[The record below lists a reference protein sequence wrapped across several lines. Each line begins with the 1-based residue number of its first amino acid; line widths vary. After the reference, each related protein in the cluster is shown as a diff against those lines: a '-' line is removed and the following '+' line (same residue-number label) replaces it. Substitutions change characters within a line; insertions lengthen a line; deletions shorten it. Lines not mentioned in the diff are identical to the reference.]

1 MDLVQREWELK
12 RRLSER
18 REVLERNI
26 EASCQ
31 AKSQLISPPEV
42 GASLSANRF
51 SCSGSK
57 ANKQAVTRLPA
68 SVLPFWYIFSSPPL
82 LPLSPSLLLFSAMTN
97 SPFLPSFPPSQR
109 NDIPIMA
116 DSTPTTTS
124 TVTPTATTT
133 NTSSSSTDSKLE
145 VEPSVENNN
154 NPAKPDTTTSVPIS
168 ENKKSPCKKHPGKET
183 DSSNRKKKKKKNP
196 KASSI
201 ATPSSDSSSS
211 SSSSDSSDQD
221 ESDDDASSSASEV
234 ERKHHRK
241 RSKAKKKALKH
252 SRKKK
257 SSSRYQSDSE
267 LETDPNDD
275 DDVSSMDEKT
285 LKKVIQMLKLRK
297 AKKNRS
303 KEDST
308 EDPYG
313 DDDESEDSDDVDLRL
328 AKLKLSRQGK
338 HRRKRRSDSYNDTQ
352 KRKRKRAASKMA
364 FKRVDQLWDNTI
376 HNYKLTETVDDP
388 TANEWDQYLFT
399 VRRKFDWDNKYLE
412 TVVDL
417 KSKHLR
423 DALGKVMDGV
433 KGVSLVQETAVV
445 DPNMLFLYL
454 EETRQYMKELR
465 QQAKT
470 EKKKKARKIANL
482 KAAHLKVL
490 IKYLDTDYAETK
502 KTLYPL
508 LDSNMITFDLLWALF
523 KPNTIAYS
531 TTYGNQDEPRAFKI
545 EYATKESSFMKGQ
558 WYSIEGRYLEY
569 DGKTFGM
576 GNMAAEVESFKG
588 ARKITSLS
596 CYPLKYHR
604 EAEEVK
610 KKLVERGK
618 KFVALRGM
626 NYRFHKGMAFY
637 KKKRSVIKVNIN
649 GRVMI
654 DPAIH
659 RRINPN
665 YPISTVRPKDPD
677 FLDASD
683 DDDSDGGCCCAASD
697 SDSDGYSH
705 HRRDS
710 DAPRIRYKLV
720 RDKEGK
726 PHVVEVELDENGNEI
741 QKEDMEEVEDP
752 SQRDFTEEELLI
764 ASPVVLGFA
773 FSEKLWLEFSISG
786 ISEIEWNE
794 DAFDSLVL
802 PENQK
807 SIVKALVES
816 HTFCAAQNID
826 DVIQGKGKGLVAVLH
841 GPPGTGKTLTAE
853 GIAELLKRPL
863 YMVSA
868 GELGTDSRTL
878 EAELN
883 KILDIAHS
891 WGAVLLLDEA
901 DIFLEKRTIQD
912 IHRNALVSIFLRLL
926 EYFQGILFLTTNR
939 VETFDDA
946 FQSRIHVALR
956 YGDLTTKAKRS
967 VWKMFLERVQAK
979 EGVQTATFT
988 EKDFDV
994 LARHNLNGRQIK
1006 NSVRTAQALAVNEKS
1021 PLSMEHIKRVLDVAE
1036 TFDHDLRG
1044 GTGYLDAMRSYT

>member
-1 MDLVQREWELK
+1 M
-12 RRLSER
+12 SER
-18 REVLERNI
+18 TLVPLCETDFFL
-26 EASCQ
+26 
-31 AKSQLISPPEV
+31 
-42 GASLSANRF
+42 
-51 SCSGSK
+51 
-57 ANKQAVTRLPA
+57 T
-68 SVLPFWYIFSSPPL
+68 FSSL
-82 LPLSPSLLLFSAMTN
+82 L
-97 SPFLPSFPPSQR
+97 
-109 NDIPIMA
+109 
-116 DSTPTTTS
+116 
-124 TVTPTATTT
+124 V
-133 NTSSSSTDSKLE
+133 
-145 VEPSVENNN
+145 
-154 NPAKPDTTTSVPIS
+154 
-168 ENKKSPCKKHPGKET
+168 
-183 DSSNRKKKKKKNP
+183 
-196 KASSI
+196 
-201 ATPSSDSSSS
+201 
-211 SSSSDSSDQD
+211 
-221 ESDDDASSSASEV
+221 
-234 ERKHHRK
+234 
-241 RSKAKKKALKH
+241 
-252 SRKKK
+252 
-257 SSSRYQSDSE
+257 
-267 LETDPNDD
+267 
-275 DDVSSMDEKT
+275 
-285 LKKVIQMLKLRK
+285 
-297 AKKNRS
+297 
-303 KEDST
+303 
-308 EDPYG
+308 
-313 DDDESEDSDDVDLRL
+313 
-328 AKLKLSRQGK
+328 
-338 HRRKRRSDSYNDTQ
+338 
-352 KRKRKRAASKMA
+352 
-364 FKRVDQLWDNTI
+364 WDNTI
-376 HNYKLTETVDDP
+376 HNYKLTETVDD
-388 TANEWDQYLFT
+388 TGANEWDQYIFT
-399 VRRKFDWDNKYLE
+399 VRRKFDWENKYLE
-412 TVVDL
+412 TVVDI

-423 DALGKVMDGV
+423 DALAKVMDGV

-454 EETRQYMKELR
+454 EETRAYMKELK
-465 QQAKT
+465 QQAKKET
-470 EKKKKARKIANL
+470 KKKARKLADL
-482 KAAHLKVL
+482 KAAQLKVL

-508 LDSNMITFDLLWALF
+508 LEANMITFDLLWALY
-523 KPNTIAYS
+523 KPNTIAYTS
-531 TTYGNQDEPRAFKI
+531 TYGNQDEPRAFKI

-569 DGKTFGM
+569 DGKSFGM
-576 GNMAAEVESFKG
+576 GTMAAEVEFFKG
-588 ARKITSLS
+588 VRKITSLG

-610 KKLVERGK
+610 AKLIERGK
-618 KFVALRGM
+618 KFVALGGM

-637 KKKRSVIKVNIN
+637 KKKRTVIKVNIN

-677 FLDASD
+677 ILGASDDDASD
-683 DDDSDGGCCCAASD
+683 DGCKCGMSD
-697 SDSDGYSH
+697 SDVDQPH
-705 HRRDS
+705 HDSRDS
-710 DAPRIRYKLV
+710 DNPKTVYKVV
-720 RDKEGK
+720 RDKDGR
-726 PHVVEVELDENGNEI
+726 PRVVEVELDENGNVI
-741 QKEDMEEVEDP
+741 QKEKMDEVQDP
-752 SQRDFTEEELLI
+752 SDREFTEEELLI

-786 ISEIEWNE
+786 ISDIDWNV

-816 HTFCAAQNID
+816 HTFRAAQNID

-967 VWKMFLERVQAK
+967 VWKMFLEKVQAK
-979 EGVQTATFT
+979 EGVQTAKFSD
-988 EKDFDV
+988 KDFDA
-994 LARHNLNGRQIK
+994 LARHNLNGRQVSNPCFPVIIQ
-1006 NSVRTAQALAVNEKS
+1006 T
-1021 PLSMEHIKRVLDVAE
+1021 HIDRC
-1036 TFDHDLRG
+1036 
-1044 GTGYLDAMRSYT
+1044 

>member
-1 MDLVQREWELK
+1 
-12 RRLSER
+12 
-18 REVLERNI
+18 
-26 EASCQ
+26 
-31 AKSQLISPPEV
+31 
-42 GASLSANRF
+42 
-51 SCSGSK
+51 
-57 ANKQAVTRLPA
+57 
-68 SVLPFWYIFSSPPL
+68 
-82 LPLSPSLLLFSAMTN
+82 
-97 SPFLPSFPPSQR
+97 
-109 NDIPIMA
+109 MA
-116 DSTPTTTS
+116 DTPNTTT
-124 TVTPTATTT
+124 TATTADTKHEADPAVDT
-133 NTSSSSTDSKLE
+133 NAGKPD
-145 VEPSVENNN
+145 
-154 NPAKPDTTTSVPIS
+154 AKPAVAVS
-168 ENKKSPCKKHPGKET
+168 ENSAKKSACKKHPGKEHDPNART
-183 DSSNRKKKKKKNP
+183 RHSKKKSRAGKSSSIVTPSDDSSSDL
-196 KASSI
+196 SSSSES
-201 ATPSSDSSSS
+201 TSSSDSSSEDEDS
-211 SSSSDSSDQD
+211 SSESSEPEVDQHSRRRLTRAKARKHQRRNKKKKLKSRYETESGTESEVEEAEQDDSFDEKQLKKFINKIKLKKKSRIPDPKSDSSEDQPFD
-221 ESDDDASSSASEV
+221 EGDTDLLDTSLALARAKLKSIQAQTEG
-234 ERKHHRK
+234 K
-241 RSKAKKKALKH
+241 RGKGRARRSLGDSLGENKKLKKKKAG
-252 SRKKK
+252 S
-257 SSSRYQSDSE
+257 
-267 LETDPNDD
+267 
-275 DDVSSMDEKT
+275 
-285 LKKVIQMLKLRK
+285 KV
-297 AKKNRS
+297 
-303 KEDST
+303 
-308 EDPYG
+308 
-313 DDDESEDSDDVDLRL
+313 
-328 AKLKLSRQGK
+328 
-338 HRRKRRSDSYNDTQ
+338 
-352 KRKRKRAASKMA
+352 A
-364 FKRVDQLWDNTI
+364 FKRIDQLWDNTI
-376 HNYKLTETVDDP
+376 HNFKLTETVDDP
-388 TANEWDQYLFT
+388 SVNEWDQYLFT

-417 KSKHLR
+417 KSKYLR
-423 DALGKVMDGV
+423 DALSKVMDGV
-433 KGVSLVQETAVV
+433 KGVSLVQETAMV

-454 EETRQYMKELR
+454 EETREYMKELK

-470 EKKKKARKIANL
+470 EKKKKARKVAAI
-482 KAAHLKVL
+482 KASHLKVL
-490 IKYLDTDYAETK
+490 VKYLDTDYAETK

-508 LDSNMITFDLLWALF
+508 LEANTITFDLLWALF
-523 KPNTIAYS
+523 KPNTIAYAS
-531 TTYGNQDEPRAFKI
+531 TYGSQDEPRAFKI

-576 GNMAAEVESFKG
+576 GTMAAEVESFKG
-588 ARKITSLS
+588 ARKITSLG

-610 KKLVERGK
+610 AKLIERGK

-637 KKKRSVIKVNIN
+637 KKKRTVIKVNIN

-677 FLDASD
+677 FLGDS
-683 DDDSDGGCCCAASD
+683 DDSDAGCCCVSGSESD
-697 SDSDGYSH
+697 QPQAQ
-705 HRRDS
+705 RRDS
-710 DAPRIRYKLV
+710 DSPQYKYKVV
-720 RDKEGK
+720 RDKDGR
-726 PHVVEVELDENGNEI
+726 PQVVAVEVDENGNEI
-741 QKEDMEEVEDP
+741 QKENMDEVGDASE
-752 SQRDFTEEELLI
+752 REFTEEELLI

-786 ISEIEWNE
+786 ISDIEWNE
-794 DAFDSLVL
+794 DAFQSLVL
-802 PENQK
+802 PDNQK

-967 VWKMFLERVQAK
+967 VWKMFLEKVQAMD
-979 EGVQTATFT
+979 GVQTAKFT
-988 EKDFDV
+988 DKDYD
-994 LARHNLNGRQIK
+994 LLSRHNLNGRQIK
-1006 NSVRTAQALAVNEKS
+1006 NSVRTAQALAVNEKT
-1021 PLSMEHIKRVLDVAE
+1021 PLSMEHIKRVLGVAE

-1044 GTGYLDAMRSYT
+1044 GTGYIDAMRSYT

>member
-1 MDLVQREWELK
+1 
-12 RRLSER
+12 
-18 REVLERNI
+18 
-26 EASCQ
+26 
-31 AKSQLISPPEV
+31 
-42 GASLSANRF
+42 
-51 SCSGSK
+51 
-57 ANKQAVTRLPA
+57 
-68 SVLPFWYIFSSPPL
+68 
-82 LPLSPSLLLFSAMTN
+82 
-97 SPFLPSFPPSQR
+97 
-109 NDIPIMA
+109 MA
-116 DSTPTTTS
+116 DNTGSASTSNSHPHHQQQQHHHHSSLDTSTNNTTASTPSSSATANNKLECDPPVAETNAGKPEAKPPVPAPEPAAKKATTVCAKHPTPDSKKKPRRSTKTS
-124 TVTPTATTT
+124 SIVTPSDDSSSGPDADSNHDSDST
-133 NTSSSSTDSKLE
+133 NHDSSADKDASSSS
-145 VEPSVENNN
+145 
-154 NPAKPDTTTSVPIS
+154 A
-168 ENKKSPCKKHPGKET
+168 
-183 DSSNRKKKKKKNP
+183 DSSSSSDESEEDRKHRRKRGKARAKKALKSGGRKKKTRSRHQS
-196 KASSI
+196 AS
-201 ATPSSDSSSS
+201 SSDSSSEDADDTD
-211 SSSSDSSDQD
+211 SD
-221 ESDDDASSSASEV
+221 
-234 ERKHHRK
+234 
-241 RSKAKKKALKH
+241 L
-252 SRKKK
+252 
-257 SSSRYQSDSE
+257 
-267 LETDPNDD
+267 
-275 DDVSSMDEKT
+275 DEKT
-285 LKKVIQMLKLRK
+285 LKKLV
-297 AKKNRS
+297 
-303 KEDST
+303 
-308 EDPYG
+308 
-313 DDDESEDSDDVDLRL
+313 
-328 AKLKLSRQGK
+328 AKLKAKRSSKKSRSKDDSSEDQQDDKEDAGSDELALLLAK
-338 HRRKRRSDSYNDTQ
+338 QKLAALRLKLADGRRNKGRSKRGSTDGDGSKGSSQ
-352 KRKRKRAASKMA
+352 KSKSRKKAASKMA

-388 TANEWDQYLFT
+388 GANEWDQYLFT
-399 VRRKFDWDNKYLE
+399 VRRKFDWDNKYTE

-417 KSKHLR
+417 KSKYIR
-423 DALGKVMDGV
+423 DALAKVMDGV

-454 EETRQYMKELR
+454 EETRQYMRELR
-465 QQAKT
+465 QLAKT
-470 EKKKKARKIANL
+470 EKKKKARKAAQL
-482 KAAHLKVL
+482 KATHLKVL

-508 LDSNMITFDLLWALF
+508 LDANMITFDLLWAIF

-531 TTYGNQDEPRAFKI
+531 STYGNVDEPRAFKI

-569 DGKTFGM
+569 DGKSFGM
-576 GNMAAEVESFKG
+576 GTMAADVESFKG

-604 EAEEVK
+604 EAEAIK
-610 KKLVERGK
+610 IKLIERGK

-626 NYRFHKGMAFY
+626 NYRFHKGMGFY

-677 FLDASD
+677 YLDGSDEDGSD
-683 DDDSDGGCCCAASD
+683 DGCCCGGSESD
-697 SDSDGYSH
+697 SDQGCGLS
-705 HRRDS
+705 RDS
-710 DAPRIRYKLV
+710 HTPKIRYKVV

-726 PHVVEVELDENGNEI
+726 PHVVEVELDENGNEV
-741 QKEDMEEVEDP
+741 QKEEIDEVEDP
-752 SQRDFTEEELLI
+752 SEREFTEEELLI

-794 DAFDSLVL
+794 DAFSSLVL
-802 PENQK
+802 PDNQK

-816 HTFCAAQNID
+816 HTFRAAQNID

-967 VWKMFLERVQAK
+967 VWKMFLEKVQAM

-988 EKDFDV
+988 DKDFDL

-1006 NSVRTAQALAVNEKS
+1006 NSVRTAQALAVNEQT
-1021 PLSMEHIKRVLDVAE
+1021 PLSMEHIKRVLAVAE

>member
-1 MDLVQREWELK
+1 MAD
-12 RRLSER
+12 
-18 REVLERNI
+18 
-26 EASCQ
+26 AS
-31 AKSQLISPPEV
+31 APASSPPE
-42 GASLSANRF
+42 
-51 SCSGSK
+51 SK
-57 ANKQAVTRLPA
+57 L
-68 SVLPFWYIFSSPPL
+68 
-82 LPLSPSLLLFSAMTN
+82 
-97 SPFLPSFPPSQR
+97 
-109 NDIPIMA
+109 DA
-116 DSTPTTTS
+116 DP
-124 TVTPTATTT
+124 PTADA
-133 NTSSSSTDSKLE
+133 SP
-145 VEPSVENNN
+145 V
-154 NPAKPDTTTSVPIS
+154 KPDPKVSVSVTEPVAKQTVCS
-168 ENKKSPCKKHPGKET
+168 KHPTKEQ
-183 DSSNRKKKKKKNP
+183 DPNRSKKKKSNRKT
-196 KASSI
+196 SSI
-201 ATPSSDSSSS
+201 VTPSDDSSSELNSTSDES
-211 SSSSDSSDQD
+211 SPDSASDDEATQTSSSDSASD
-221 ESDDDASSSASEV
+221 
-234 ERKHHRK
+234 RKQRRRRAK
-241 RSKAKKKALKH
+241 NKAKKALKGG
-252 SRKKK
+252 RKKK
-257 SSSRYQSDSE
+257 SRSHQTDSDSSA
-267 LETDPNDD
+267 DD
-275 DDVSSMDEKT
+275 DDSNDTDSTLDEKT
-285 LKKVIQMLKLRK
+285 LKKLVAKLK
-297 AKKNRS
+297 AKKNAKSRS
-303 KEDST
+303 KQDSSEEQPDED
-308 EDPYG
+308 E
-313 DDDESEDSDDVDLRL
+313 DDDDDDADADELALLL
-328 AKLKLSRQGK
+328 AKQKLAALRVKLADG
-338 HRRKRRSDSYNDTQ
+338 RRKGRSKRGSGDGHTEGQ
-352 KRKRKRAASKMA
+352 KGSSQKSKGRKKAASKIA

-376 HNYKLTETVDDP
+376 HNFKLTETVDDP
-388 TANEWDQYLFT
+388 DANEWDQYLFT

-417 KSKHLR
+417 KSKYLR
-423 DALGKVMDGV
+423 DALAKVMDGV

-454 EETRQYMKELR
+454 EETRQYMKDLR
-465 QQAKT
+465 QLAKT
-470 EKKKKARKIANL
+470 EKKKKARKVAEL
-482 KAAHLKVL
+482 KASHLKVL

-508 LDSNMITFDLLWALF
+508 LDANMITFDLLWAIF
-523 KPNTIAYS
+523 KPNTVAYS
-531 TTYGNQDEPRAFKI
+531 STYGNQDEPRAFKI

-569 DGKTFGM
+569 DGKAFGM
-576 GNMAAEVESFKG
+576 GTMAAEVESFKG
-588 ARKITSLS
+588 ARKITSLG

-604 EAEEVK
+604 EAESVK
-610 KKLVERGK
+610 TKLIERGK

-626 NYRFHKGMAFY
+626 NYRFHKGMGFY

-677 FLDASD
+677 YLDASD
-683 DDDSDGGCCCAASD
+683 NDGSDDGCCCAMSGSD
-697 SDSDGYSH
+697 SDQAYGQP
-705 HRRDS
+705 RDS
-710 DAPRIRYKLV
+710 DAPRVRYKVV

-741 QKEDMEEVEDP
+741 RKEDMDEVEDP
-752 SQRDFTEEELLI
+752 SDREFTEEELLI

-786 ISEIEWNE
+786 ISEIDWNE

-802 PENQK
+802 PDNQK

-816 HTFCAAQNID
+816 HTFRAAQNID

-988 EKDFDV
+988 EKDFDL

-1006 NSVRTAQALAVNEKS
+1006 NSVRTAQALAVNEQT
-1021 PLSMEHIKRVLDVAE
+1021 PLSMEHIKRVLEVAE